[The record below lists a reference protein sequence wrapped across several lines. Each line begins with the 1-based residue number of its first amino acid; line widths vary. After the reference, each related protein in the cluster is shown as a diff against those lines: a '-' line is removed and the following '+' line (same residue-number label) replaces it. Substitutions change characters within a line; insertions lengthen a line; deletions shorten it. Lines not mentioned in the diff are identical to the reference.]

1 MKRAIKRLQALFL
14 VLAMCTSVLQA
25 TALAADTSDT
35 EAHTYQVVNVT
46 FDEDGNY
53 TADLKCIAQ
62 GHTDQPDPI
71 KGKYDSKEETPPTCE
86 EPAYIIYKVTLDK
99 DKVSSDK
106 KVWEQKFEVQG
117 KPAEGHQP
125 VDEVKN
131 ITAPTC
137 TTYGSY
143 RIDRVCSVCGKTISE
158 GKPLTSPKVPHDWE
172 NKTDADGKDYKECKV
187 CGTIVYPH
195 THVADTALDE
205 PVIENVKSPTCKEEG
220 SHDEVVYCKECNEE
234 ISRNTIK
241 DPAAHTPA
249 TRIEEK
255 SRVKPTC
262 TKEGSHVEITYC
274 SVCTKELSRQTVTD
288 PKTEHTRANKP
299 VYENDTATCQTG
311 GTKDEVYKCVS
322 CGAELS
328 REKVPSNAKDHDYAD
343 PVKENIVKPTCTRD
357 GSYESVVYCKIGGE
371 EKSREKV
378 IQPKIPH
385 DVKPAIVWD
394 AYETALYGPHDMPD
408 VEVWEQC
415 SVCGW
420 KDVDYVRD
428 CYVKEDTSKYVAPG
442 EHSCQPGSKTFD
454 ARYVYKDKDGKE
466 VVLTDS
472 KTFKF
477 YNTYNGSEHT
487 PGPATI
493 ENKVEPTCTED
504 GKYDVVVKC
513 TVCGDII
520 SSVPGVT
527 GKTGHVPGKVVIENA
542 KDATCTAAGSHD
554 EVIYCS
560 DCGEELSRKTVEDAA
575 IAHTPG
581 EAVKENV
588 TDTSYDEVVKCSV
601 CGEEISRKTVTT
613 EKPADPEPTKP
624 EPEKPHTHTPAKAV
638 KENVVKATYAK
649 AGSYTLVVRCS
660 ECGEVIST
668 TQKVTAKKKVPGTT
682 LKSVKNVKGKKIK
695 ATWKKV
701 SGINGYQVQYC
712 LNKSFMNTKTFQ
724 TTGTTKT
731 MTGLKKNK
739 KYYVRARTYK
749 RVGGKVYFAKWSAP
763 KSVKIKK

>member
-25 TALAADTSDT
+25 TALAAETTDTSSKD
-35 EAHTYQVVNVT
+35 AHVYEVSNVE
-46 FDEDGNY
+46 FDKDGNY
-53 TADLKCIAQ
+53 TGIRKCKAD
-62 GHTDQPDPI
+62 GHSDEAEEQL
-71 KGKYDSKEETPPTCE
+71 KGKGTVKEKKEATCTEPETVKYT
-86 EPAYIIYKVTLDK
+86 VTLEGK
-99 DKVSSDK
+99 EWVSDA
-106 KVWEQKFEVQG
+106 FETAPAKGHG
-117 KPAEGHQP
+117 KTEEKS
-125 VDEVKN
+125 VLIK
-131 ITAPTC
+131 APTC
-137 TTYGSY
+137 SEEGSY
-143 RIDRVCSVCGKTISE
+143 RIDKVCTVCGKTVEE
-158 GKPLTSPKVPHDWE
+158 GEEQKSQKVEHEWE
-172 NKTDADGKDYKECKV
+172 TKTNEDGSTTKTCKV
-187 CGTIVYPH
+187 CGESETTAAPHDHKAGEIVK
-195 THVADTALDE
+195 
-205 PVIENVKSPTCKEEG
+205 ENVKEPDCKTETDG
-220 SHDEVVYCKECNEE
+220 SHDEVEYCEICGKEL
-234 ISRNTIK
+234 SRKTVK
-241 DPAAHTPA
+241 DAFKHTPG
-249 TRIEEK
+249 
-255 SRVKPTC
+255 KPTTDPKSVVQATC
-262 TKEGSHVEITYC
+262 AKEGSHVEITKC
-274 SVCTKELSRQTVTD
+274 TVCDKELNKETKTD
-288 PKTEHTRANKP
+288 AKVAHSKAKEPI
-299 VYENDTATCQTG
+299 YENDTATCLAA
-311 GTKDEVYKCVS
+311 GTRDEVYKCVI
-322 CGAELS
+322 CGQDFSRTKVESPKKEHKPLS
-328 REKVPSNAKDHDYAD
+328 
-343 PVKENIVKPTCTRD
+343 PVKENEVTATCTKE
-357 GSYESVVYCKIGGE
+357 GSYDSVVYCDVGKE
-371 EKSREKV
+371 EISREHV
-378 IQPKIPH
+378 TVPKTAH
-385 DVKPAIVWD
+385 AVQPAIVWD
-394 AYETALYGPHDMPD
+394 EDEDTLYEKETPT
-408 VEVWEQC
+408 VSVN
-415 SVCGW
+415 SVCA
-420 KDVDYVRD
+420 D
-428 CYVKEDTSKYVAPG
+428 CGEDAGEIAEPDVKEDKDKFVAG
-442 EHSCQPGSKTFD
+442 AFDCQPGSKTFT
-454 ARYVYKDKDGKE
+454 ATYTYKDEKGKE
-466 VVLTDS
+466 VTITDS
-472 KTFKF
+472 KTFKYF
-477 YNTYNGSEHT
+477 PNRKHSSHT
-487 PGPATI
+487 PGAATI

-554 EVIYCS
+554 EVIYCP